1 MARFHGTGLA
11 LAAALI
17 AAPLSAQDDA
27 AATPA
32 RQARAGDLMLIQL
45 WADDD
50 KQFLEEWGQPT
61 PPRLS
66 TTTSTVRNDP
76 ITMFIVF
83 GGCKADAA
91 GNCRVSGRV
100 EFTDPDGLP
109 YGPGHEIRVWE
120 TAAPA
125 NSRSLMLSPSSIGM
139 IVEDGEKLGEYRVRL
154 SVTDEV
160 AGVTAVTEEELTVSE
175 APAE

>member
-1 MARFHGTGLA
+1 MARFRGTGLA
-11 LAAALI
+11 LAAALV
-17 AAPLSAQDDA
+17 AAPALAQGDA
-27 AATPA
+27 AAAPGP
-32 RQARAGDLMLIQL
+32 QARAGELLLLQL

-50 KQFLEEWGQPT
+50 QQFLKEWSQPT

-66 TTTSTVRNDP
+66 TSTSTVRNDP

-83 GGCKADAA
+83 GGCKADSA
-91 GNCRVSGRV
+91 GNCRLTGKV

-109 YGPGHEIRVWE
+109 YGPGHEFRAWE
-120 TAAPA
+120 TRAPA
-125 NSRSLMLSPSSIGM
+125 NSKLLMLSPASIGM
-139 IVEDGEKLGEYRVRL
+139 IIEDGEKLGEYRVRL

-175 APAE
+175 APAD